1 MNHYHAQTPSRLKSG
16 RWSVKIY
23 STLEH
28 KVVTT
33 ASGKTYKSMLENM
46 EKALNRLN
54 GQTTNDIITIADA
67 LDSYQKSLHS
77 RASSTKA
84 NAASYSKTVLKQIP
98 PNTPLSS
105 ITQSQILALPLK
117 DCHISLLKK
126 VFNLAIRDGHLTKS
140 PLHGTPKAKPQK
152 NESLQQVAENPLLL
166 KSMVSTITASLKNS
180 SHPRQFLTQQR
191 NYCLYLTLLL
201 TGMRISEALALT
213 WEQAL
218 SPTIICA
225 GQKDRYSS
233 KITQTKTKSSK
244 SIPTSPLL
252 HHLYQ
257 AHKKALE
264 SEGFTTN
271 EFVFSSLYTKQ
282 HGKVPLSQTVAR
294 KIFEDSRGS
303 LTKFSAH
310 SCRHISNFLLEIM
323 GTNAQIRSS
332 LLGHQVEGSENVR
345 TYLTSTASQKIK
357 AINTLTVV
365 IARILG
371 WENIEP
377 FLSTNPKEFI
387 REGVISNDQA
397 LLKLHPLKM
406 VCMNEWP
413 EEHLFHQ
420 DLTLSP
426 QHISDDFQPLWL

>member
-1 MNHYHAQTPSRLKSG
+1 MNHYHAQTPTRLKSG

-23 STLEH
+23 STIH
-28 KVVTT
+28 KKVVTT

-46 EKALNRLN
+46 EKALNKLN
-54 GQTTNDIITIADA
+54 GTSTSETITIADA

-77 RASSTKA
+77 KASSTKA

-98 PNTPLSS
+98 PTTPINT

-117 DCHISLLKK
+117 DCHIALLKK
-126 VFNLAIRDGHLTKS
+126 VFNLAVRDGHLTKS
-140 PLHGTPKAKPQK
+140 PLHGTPKQKPQK
-152 NESLQQVAENPLLL
+152 NQSLQEVAENPQYL
-166 KSMVSTITASLKNS
+166 KTMVSTITSSLKNS

-191 NYCLYLTLLL
+191 NYTLYLTLLL
-201 TGMRISEALALT
+201 TGMRVSEALALT

-218 SPTIICA
+218 SPTIVCA

-233 KITQTKTKSSK
+233 KITPSKTKITK

-252 HHLYQ
+252 HHLFM

-271 EFVFSSLYTKQ
+271 EFVFSSLYTKN
-282 HGKVPLSQTVAR
+282 HGTTALSQTVAR

-303 LTKFSAH
+303 LTSFSAH
-310 SCRHISNFLLEIM
+310 SCRHMANFLMEVM
-323 GTNAQIRSS
+323 GTNAQVRAS
-332 LLGHQVEGSENVR
+332 LLGHQPEGSENVR
-345 TYLTSTASQKIK
+345 TYLTSTASQKMK
-357 AINTLTVV
+357 AIQTLTVI

-377 FLSTNPKEFI
+377 FLATNPKDFI
-387 REGVISNDQA
+387 SEGIISNDQA

-406 VCMNEWP
+406 VSLQDWP
-413 EEHLFHQ
+413 EEHLFHP
-420 DLTLSP
+420 DITLSP
-426 QHISDDFQPLWL
+426 QSITPDFQPLWL